1 VESRS
6 IDMCKGNHQLLH
18 GSKASTSLMVFGSVF
33 SVLLICFGGVT
44 LVTSDT
50 LRVCAIQ
57 RSLARGHDKSCDP
70 LHGTKMR
77 LILKEGDALRI
88 RD

>member
-1 VESRS
+1 MYKEKRRYPHVKEKHNLSS
-6 IDMCKGNHQLLH
+6 YD
-18 GSKASTSLMVFGSVF
+18 SKSMLALFFSLV
-33 SVLLICFGGVT
+33 VLGVT